1 MPFVRK
7 RGPPAYYRNN
17 IADVQQS
24 NPRKWWSAVLS
35 IAGLS
40 STKSVTTLSYEGQT
54 YSAKDLANLF
64 NDKFI
69 YDPLF
74 LPCTVLPWLSTYFLL
89 IFISPLMSLLRR
101 YFHPSSIHLLA
112 QTKFLLGCSVR
123 MPHYCSIV
131 SPLVLYLQ
139 CISPWRIYSIDVE
152 VCQCHPDP
160 EAVFTSTRRWLWLL
174 TDLPYT
180 NH

>member
-54 YSAKDLANLF
+54 YSAKDLANLL

-69 YDPLF
+69 AVGSSLPSLVWPPLTVDE
-74 LPCTVLPWLSTYFLL
+74 LPTDFYISVHDIAESYT
-89 IFISPLMSLLRR
+89 FIQAPFICM
-101 YFHPSSIHLLA
+101 LA

-139 CISPWRIYSIDVE
+139 CISP
-152 VCQCHPDP
+152 
-160 EAVFTSTRRWLWLL
+160 
-174 TDLPYT
+174 
-180 NH
+180 